1 MKQTILR
8 KLMLIA
14 VLLTSSH
21 AFAHDFEVDGIY
33 YKITSSTNMTVSV
46 TYKGDYFDSYNEYQ
60 GEVTIPS
67 KVWYG
72 NKSYDVTR
80 VRTYAFKGCTDLTK
94 VTIQGSVTYIES
106 EAFMD
111 CTSLVSVNLN
121 SELTTI
127 GQDAFNGCTSLEAIM
142 LPENLSGIAYN
153 AFYNTNL
160 KSIIIPKSVKTI
172 QRYAFNFC
180 PNLKSIVVE
189 SGNTTYD
196 SRNNCNAIIE
206 TATNKLIAGCNSTII
221 PNTIESIDIYAFA
234 GSGITSISIP
244 EKCVEIGYNAFTHCS
259 NLSSIQIN
267 SNIERLPSGCFSQC
281 TNLTSISLP
290 ENLTTIGYD
299 TFKECYSLSEIK
311 LPNVVT
317 LIESS
322 AFYNCTSLKAINLPE
337 NIEEISNN
345 AFWGCKSLSSIDF
358 PNNISKIGYR
368 TFYNCTNLNEISIPN
383 SITSIYGNA
392 FENTGWYQKQA
403 NGILYLDKCCL
414 GYKGNKPQGNLQIKN
429 DTRIIAGDAFDGC
442 TGLTSITIP
451 NSVTIIGSG
460 ALSETGLT
468 SIAIPNSVST
478 IDNYAFSR
486 CTDLSTITIPESIT
500 TISAGTFEGCSGLTS
515 VNIPNSVT
523 SIKNMAFQ
531 NCSGLTSIII
541 PNSVTELGSYAFF
554 NCSNLAFVN
563 IPNNITR
570 ISDST
575 FSGCSGLTSIII
587 PSSVSDITSSAFNDC
602 NNIIEVIS
610 QNVVPPLS
618 YDIIFKNIPTTAILY
633 VPIGSKDAYANATG
647 WKNFT
652 NIIEDDVKT
661 GVESTLADDV
671 NVSVENGNIVIGG
684 AENAN
689 VEVYNVNGQCVYS
702 GNATSIPV
710 VTKGLY
716 IVKVN
721 NKSFKVI
728 L

>member
-1 MKQTILR
+1 
-8 KLMLIA
+8 MLYRF
-14 VLLTSSH
+14 LS
-21 AFAHDFEVDGIY
+21 D
-33 YKITSSTNMTVSV
+33 TN
-46 TYKGDYFDSYNEYQ
+46 
-60 GEVTIPS
+60 
-67 KVWYG
+67 
-72 NKSYDVTR
+72 
-80 VRTYAFKGCTDLTK
+80 
-94 VTIQGSVTYIES
+94 
-106 EAFMD
+106 
-111 CTSLVSVNLN
+111 
-121 SELTTI
+121 
-127 GQDAFNGCTSLEAIM
+127 
-142 LPENLSGIAYN
+142 
-153 AFYNTNL
+153 NL

-172 QRYAFNFC
+172 QWYAFNFC

-221 PNTIESIDIYAFA
+221 PNTIESIDRSAFA

-244 EKCVEIGYNAFTHCS
+244 EKCVEIGYDAFNHCS

-267 SNIERLPSGCFSQC
+267 SNIEKLTSGCFSKC

-290 ENLTTIGYD
+290 ESLTTIGYEA
-299 TFKECYSLSEIK
+299 FNECYSLSEIK

-317 LIESS
+317 LIEPS

-337 NIEEISNN
+337 NIEEISDY
-345 AFWGCKSLSSIDF
+345 AFSGCKSLSSINF
-358 PNNISKIGYR
+358 PNNIRKIGRR
-368 TFYNCTNLNEISIPN
+368 TFYNCTNINEISIPN

-414 GYKGNKPQGNLQIKN
+414 GYKGNEPQGDLQIKG
-429 DTRIIAGDAFDGC
+429 DTRIIAGDAFYNC
-442 TGLTSITIP
+442 TSLISITIP
-451 NSVTIIGSG
+451 NSV
-460 ALSETGLT
+460 
-468 SIAIPNSVST
+468 ST
-478 IDNYAFSR
+478 IGNYAFSR

-500 TISAGTFEGCSGLTS
+500 TISYGTFEGCNGLTS

-523 SIKNMAFQ
+523 SIEYMAFQ

-647 WKNFT
+647 WKNFS
-652 NIIEDDVKT
+652 NIIEDDEKT
-661 GVESTLADDV
+661 GVESTLVDDV
-671 NVSVENGNIVIGG
+671 NISVENGNIVVNGT
-684 AENAN
+684 ENVN
-689 VEVYNVNGQCVYS
+689 IEVYNMNGQCVYN
-702 GNATSIPV
+702 GNATTIPISA
-710 VTKGLY
+710 KGLY